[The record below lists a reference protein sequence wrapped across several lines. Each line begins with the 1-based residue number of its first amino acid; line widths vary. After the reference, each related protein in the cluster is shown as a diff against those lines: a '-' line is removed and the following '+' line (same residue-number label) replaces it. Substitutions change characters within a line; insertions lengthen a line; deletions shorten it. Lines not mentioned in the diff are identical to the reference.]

1 MGSEIKH
8 SVTMAT
14 SGEQKEYN
22 GQLISVNRR
31 DTRRLLEVY
40 VKRSLSLN
48 DGAGNGPPEPPPAA
62 DKWVP
67 KPQRPRRVRRHSS
80 DPSLHLSPNPDAH
93 RQDVGLVPPSPSNP
107 STPEPLDRFP
117 GKVHEVVEE
126 EEGKEKEKEE
136 VKLVAPVSKKTKKPS
151 MWKSFLGL
159 FSKKWTEDEP
169 DGPPPQQ
176 PRGSMEIFQSRNGEQ
191 AEVTATCLPL
201 PTGGSMRKKSRRKR
215 SNRLPSFKRSKSFK
229 KSTHIDITVSVGEA
243 IVNVEPTYAYFEK
256 VSEEMDLIVRQ
267 VTQVNEKVMTNEEVI
282 NRIIALTKEEGD
294 AIDEKLKE
302 NPTLSNFF
310 KGMSYPAFKKLADNY
325 LEEETTPVQSQAPS
339 LPRPVAA
346 PELVKLAFTL
356 DFTARLA
363 GLSRQNVGYITGLG
377 NRYLADRFEYTQ
389 ACTDHPWSDTDD

>member
-67 KPQRPRRVRRHSS
+67 KPQRPRKVRRHSS
-80 DPSLHLSPNPDAH
+80 DPSLHLSPSPDAH
-93 RQDVGLVPPSPSNP
+93 SHDVGFVPPSPSDR
-107 STPEPLDRFP
+107 STTEPLDRLH
-117 GKVHEVVEE
+117 GDVHEVEEE
-126 EEGKEKEKEE
+126 EEGKEKE
-136 VKLVAPVSKKTKKPS
+136 VKLVASASKKTKKPS

-169 DGPPPQQ
+169 DGPPPQRA
-176 PRGSMEIFQSRNGEQ
+176 RGSMEIFQSRDGEQ

-215 SNRLPSFKRSKSFK
+215 STRRSSFKRSKSFK

-267 VTQVNEKVMTNEEVI
+267 VTQVNEKVLSNEEVI

-310 KGMSYPAFKKLADNY
+310 QGMSYPAFKKLADNY
-325 LEEETTPVQSQAPS
+325 LEDETTPVQSQAPS
-339 LPRPVAA
+339 PPHPAVAA

-363 GLSRQNVGYITGLG
+363 GLSRQNVGHITGLG

>member
-8 SVTMAT
+8 IPVTMAT

-80 DPSLHLSPNPDAH
+80 DPSLHLSPSPDAH

-107 STPEPLDRFP
+107 STPEPL
-117 GKVHEVVEE
+117 
-126 EEGKEKEKEE
+126 EKEE
-136 VKLVAPVSKKTKKPS
+136 VKPMASVSKKTKKPS

-176 PRGSMEIFQSRNGEQ
+176 ARGSMEIFQSRNGEQ

-201 PTGGSMRKKSRRKR
+201 STGGSMRKKSRRKR
-215 SNRLPSFKRSKSFK
+215 STRLSSFKRSKSFK
-229 KSTHIDITVSVGEA
+229 KSNHIDITVSVGEA